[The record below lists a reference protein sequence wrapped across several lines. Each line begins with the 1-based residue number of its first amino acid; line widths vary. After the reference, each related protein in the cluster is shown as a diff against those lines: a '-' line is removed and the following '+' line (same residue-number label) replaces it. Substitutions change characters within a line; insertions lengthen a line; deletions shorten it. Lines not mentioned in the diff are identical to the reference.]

1 MPAWFP
7 NVQWCVTTEVDPPP
21 IMIMTGLFSSSHEP
35 RHGDQSEVSIQVT
48 WSLSAN
54 QSPRHR
60 DWAGINLRL
69 KWKLLR
75 FTQDENVYWDVTF
88 LKRIRV
94 HTQPWESVV
103 ESLILKVID
112 GPQLQSKHLSEHY
125 KPLGENCVLSNLI
138 QKHKIIPSL
147 WFGWTRVYDRRS
159 V

>member
-21 IMIMTGLFSSSHEP
+21 IMIMTRLFSHEP
-35 RHGDQSEVSIQVT
+35 RHRDQSEASIQVT

-54 QSPRHR
+54 QIPRHR

-75 FTQDENVYWDVTF
+75 FSQDESVYWDVT
-88 LKRIRV
+88 RNISQENQS
-94 HTQPWESVV
+94 TQPWESVV

-125 KPLGENCVLSNLI
+125 KPLGENCVLSHLI